1 MKMALL
7 RNKETTLPIDETT
20 GSVDTARIEAENEAK
35 RQPPGHRH
43 PHISAPRPSGP
54 AAYKAILTRGV
65 TFRYVG
71 GSVFEKGRPV
81 PISEDEF
88 QHLSA
93 MADSVVYF
101 DGERRIR
108 RFMRKFRFETLD
120 GEPLDLDP
128 IPDQQLDALSDDP
141 FEAAERARQIAG

>member
-1 MKMALL
+1 MALL